1 MIRINLNVMLAKR
14 RMTLTQLSKE
24 VGLTYVNL
32 SVLKNERVKAIRLD
46 TLNKICKAMDCQPGD
61 ILEYVPDENRREQ
74 NEN

>member
-46 TLNKICKAMDCQPGD
+46 TLNKICKVMDCQPGD